1 MNPGVAVL
9 LANTASTFAL
19 TGLIWTIQLVHYPA
33 FRYIAEPH
41 FVDFEAFHQ
50 RQISWVVVPLMLVEL
65 LTTLALIVWRPSG
78 LPLHFAILGALL
90 VLAIWV
96 CTFAVQVPLH
106 NRLAQGFDRAAIDAL
121 VHTNWIRTI
130 LWTLRAG
137 LLLWA
142 LCAVWTDAGRLY
154 ES

>member
-1 MNPGVAVL
+1 MTNPAVVLL
-9 LANTASTFAL
+9 LANAASTFAL

-33 FRYIAEPH
+33 FRYIAERQ

-65 LTTLALIVWRPSG
+65 SSTVALFVWRPSG
-78 LPLHFAILGALL
+78 LPLSFAIVGALL

-106 NRLAQGFDRAAIDAL
+106 NRLAQGFDRAAIEAL

-142 LCAVWTDAGRLY
+142 LYVAWPVAERIP
-154 ES
+154 

>member
-1 MNPGVAVL
+1 MNPGIAL
-9 LANTASTFAL
+9 LLSNAASTFAL
-19 TGLIWTIQLVHYPA
+19 AGLIWTIQLVHYPA
-33 FRYIAEPH
+33 FRYVAEPQ
-41 FVDFEAFHQ
+41 FVDFETFHQ

-65 LTTLALIVWRPSG
+65 LSTVALLAWCPSG
-78 LPLHFAILGALL
+78 LPLRFAIVGALL

-142 LCAVWTDAGRLY
+142 LYVAWPVAERIP
-154 ES
+154 